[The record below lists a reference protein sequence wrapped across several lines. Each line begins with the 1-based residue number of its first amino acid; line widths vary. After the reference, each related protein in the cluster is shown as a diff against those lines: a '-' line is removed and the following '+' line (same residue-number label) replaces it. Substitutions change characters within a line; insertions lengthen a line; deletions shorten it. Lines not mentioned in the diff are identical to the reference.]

1 MSRYENC
8 TYFYTLY
15 NAVNNCFPAITVSDV
30 HTILREA
37 ILAPSDYTVEFNDF
51 TYTQTEIYSLIGH
64 DLIQSCMSEQ
74 TKEKTYIDFIEN
86 ASNVIKHM
94 NDGYVSDNDF
104 AERTSFL
111 EDTARYEF
119 ILFSALAF
127 LKTAREDNALLY
139 GELKLNI
146 VRFRE
151 INDLIQSYTRD
162 EKNIDI
168 SREEF
173 EKAKPIYRMLK
184 SLQNLGYNYNLSTK
198 ERSGLGIEH
207 EDDEDLTD
215 MFNYANWIKRI
226 MLLQLR
232 LEINS
237 DEDAGSSSDNAYEQ
251 NTSLQLN
258 KEENILHKI
267 SHLRGVNDKRGF
279 DRDRFYMLEEKNK
292 SLVKDSKTE
301 N

>member
-15 NAVNNCFPAITVSDV
+15 NAVNNCFPAVSNEDI
-30 HTILREA
+30 HTILREV

-51 TYTQTEIYSLIGH
+51 TYSQSEIYSLIAH

-94 NDGYVSDNDF
+94 NDGYVSDNDY
-104 AERTSFL
+104 AERSSFL
-111 EDTARYEF
+111 DDTARYEF

-127 LKTAREDNALLY
+127 LKAAEEDDALLY

-146 VRFRE
+146 IRFRE
-151 INDLIQSYTRD
+151 INDLVKNFTRD

-173 EKAKPIYRMLK
+173 EQARPIYRMLK
-184 SLQNLGYNYNLSTK
+184 SLQNLGYKYNFSPK
-198 ERSGLGIEH
+198 ERAGLGIDH
-207 EDDEDLTD
+207 DDDEDLTD
-215 MFNYANWIKRI
+215 AFNYGNWIKRM

-232 LEINS
+232 LEIGAENMQKPMPQTNEQQLIQPLS
-237 DEDAGSSSDNAYEQ
+237 DEHIVS
-251 NTSLQLN
+251 
-258 KEENILHKI
+258 KI
-267 SHLRGVNDKRGF
+267 AQLRGANDKRGF
-279 DRDRFYMLEEKNK
+279 DKNRFYVLEGTHDSIENK
-292 SLVKDSKTE
+292 KG

>member
-1 MSRYENC
+1 M
-8 TYFYTLY
+8 
-15 NAVNNCFPAITVSDV
+15 
-30 HTILREA
+30 REF

-51 TYTQTEIYSLIGH
+51 TYSQSEIYSLIAH

-94 NDGYVSDNDF
+94 NDGYVSDNDY
-104 AERTSFL
+104 AERSSFL
-111 EDTARYEF
+111 DDTARYEF

-127 LKTAREDNALLY
+127 LKAAEEDDALLY

-146 VRFRE
+146 IRFRE
-151 INDLIQSYTRD
+151 INDLVKNFTRD

-173 EKAKPIYRMLK
+173 EQARPIYRMLK
-184 SLQNLGYNYNLSTK
+184 SLQNLGYKYNFSPK
-198 ERSGLGIEH
+198 ERAGLGIDH
-207 EDDEDLTD
+207 DDDEDLTD
-215 MFNYANWIKRI
+215 AFNYGNWIKRM

-232 LEINS
+232 LEIGAENMQKPMPQTNEQQLIQPLS
-237 DEDAGSSSDNAYEQ
+237 DEHIVS
-251 NTSLQLN
+251 
-258 KEENILHKI
+258 KI
-267 SHLRGVNDKRGF
+267 AQLRGANDKRGF
-279 DRDRFYMLEEKNK
+279 DKNRFYVLEGTHDSIENK
-292 SLVKDSKTE
+292 KG